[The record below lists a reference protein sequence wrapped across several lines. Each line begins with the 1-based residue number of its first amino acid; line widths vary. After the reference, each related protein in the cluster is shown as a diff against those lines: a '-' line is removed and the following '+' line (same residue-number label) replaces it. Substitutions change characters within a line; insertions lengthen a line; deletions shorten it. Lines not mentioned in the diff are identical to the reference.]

1 MGHEKTAGIE
11 KYPRK
16 QKKNRDVLLLGG
28 SCSFSSLCLFYAV
41 LQGSAALLKLSP
53 ADTDWVVKAL
63 CSFLTGLQV
72 MFNKIY
78 IVQNMMFCKGR
89 R

>member
-11 KYPRK
+11 KYPRR

-63 CSFLTGLQV
+63 CSQIGGFKLCLI
-72 MFNKIY
+72 KSI
-78 IVQNMMFCKGR
+78 
-89 R
+89 